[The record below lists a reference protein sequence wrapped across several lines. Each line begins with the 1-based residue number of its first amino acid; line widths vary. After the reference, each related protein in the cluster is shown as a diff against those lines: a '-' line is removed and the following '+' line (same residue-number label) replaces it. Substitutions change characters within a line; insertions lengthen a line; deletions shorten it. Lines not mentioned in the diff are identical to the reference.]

1 MSSAPLEP
9 VRKAYVDTAEGQV
22 HVRTIGDSGAK
33 ALLLLHWTPASGRM
47 WEAVA
52 PLFARAGYRVI
63 MPDLLGYGRSD
74 RRPRDWSMAQWP
86 GSVIAVLDALRV
98 ERCDAVGGHN
108 GASVAAEIALA
119 APERVRSLTLDGC
132 AILTPDL
139 RDAFARLVAT
149 GRPGAT
155 DAGVDTLAWNRTVA
169 VLKEYQPGFVVDD
182 RTIEQ
187 VWPLMADYLATDFV
201 SSAPVAAAYDLAAR
215 LPLVRAPMLL
225 MSATTDPLYEGTRRA
240 MLLRPDAATHIFD
253 GHHPIHEKARA
264 TEFVEPVLDFLRRPR

>member
-1 MSSAPLEP
+1 MSSPPIEP

-22 HVRTIGDSGAK
+22 HVRTIGEADAK

-74 RRPRDWSMAQWP
+74 RRPHDWSMAQWA
-86 GSVIAVLDALRV
+86 GSVIAVLDALGV
-98 ERCDAVGGHN
+98 ERCDVVGGHN
-108 GASVAAEIALA
+108 GASVASEIALA
-119 APERVRSLTLDGC
+119 TPTRVRSLTLDGC
-132 AILTPDL
+132 AILTPEL

-149 GRPGAT
+149 ARPGPP
-155 DAGVDTLAWNRTVA
+155 DPGVDTLAWNRTVA
-169 VLKEYQPGFVVDD
+169 VLREYQPGFVVDG

-187 VWPLMADYLATDFV
+187 VWPLMGDYLATDFV

-215 LPLVRAPMLL
+215 LPLVRVPMLL

-240 MLLRPDAATHIFD
+240 MRLRPDAATHIFE
-253 GHHPIHEKARA
+253 GHHPIHGAARA
-264 TEFVEPVLDFLRRPR
+264 MEFVEPVLDFVRRPR